1 MANRDVISGKTV
13 KEMFPNLG
21 KDAGK
26 FPVREG
32 ESKWTADEAREVAD
46 ALLTESHRLD
56 EELRLADAELTEF
69 LRNSGEGSGDD
80 QADYGSSALE
90 REQELALLNNTRDV
104 LEQNLH
110 ALARIGLGTLGSC
123 ENCEKPVGKARQQA
137 FPRATLCV
145 ECKQR
150 QERG

>member
-1 MANRDVISGKTV
+1 MANHDVISVSTV

-21 KDAGK
+21 KDAGR
-26 FPVREG
+26 FLVRDG
-32 ESKWTADEAREVAD
+32 ETKWTAAEAREVAEQ
-46 ALLTESHRLD
+46 LLTESARL
-56 EELRLADAELTEF
+56 EEEIAAADLELSDF

-90 REQELALLNNTRDV
+90 REQELTLLNNTRDV
-104 LEQNLH
+104 LAQNKH
-110 ALARIGLGTLGSC
+110 ALNRIGLGTFGTC
-123 ENCEKPVGKARQQA
+123 ENCEKAVGKARQQA

-150 QERG
+150 QERR